1 MNIKAIAGKIG
12 LDWENAL
19 EYYGGDIGMLK
30 EKLASFEKDTA
41 FDELRKAI
49 EQKDSEMVIK
59 RAHKIKKAAEKV
71 GLNTLAKKAGELENA
86 KGLKEM
92 PAFLE
97 LEKEYRGVV
106 NALRDE

>member
-71 GLNTLAKKAGELENA
+71 GLNTLAKKAGEC
-86 KGLKEM
+86 
-92 PAFLE
+92 
-97 LEKEYRGVV
+97 
-106 NALRDE
+106 